1 MAEVD
6 TKSEVIESKVNES
19 ENEDGEESKENEDGA
34 KSMDST
40 PKPKRTPLKT
50 MPLYDSPL
58 TQSGKRVRTQT
69 PQYVVEKKEEFV
81 YEFKGTGVALG
92 EIEYIE
98 FMITKEMA
106 DNMKKLHSVCFGR
119 PGDRNNVKKNLRQ
132 FNGLDF
138 DKTDKKYEVKK
149 TRMDGLTMAELK
161 NICKILGLEVA
172 GAKSDV
178 VVRILDFVLK
188 PEDKGKSIPKKKKK
202 KSKSGKKKRSDAGKK
217 KGPRKSKGGDTENE
231 SATNDEN
238 DSSANDEND
247 STADTADSSD
257 SGSESETE
265 EKPKKTP
272 AKKPATKTPAKKTP
286 AKKTI
291 AKKTPAKKTPAKK
304 TPAKKSPVKRSKSE
318 VDSDSDSSD
327 DEPLIKKTKSPP
339 SNDEIKQKVEEL
351 LKDADL
357 EEVTM
362 KSVCKQIYEMYP
374 GFDLTDRKS
383 FIKETVKSI
392 ISWCSPA
399 FCYKIG
405 VNCFVKLTLKMSDV
419 KVIWSIGLMCLKF
432 HIFYFRFFLYLQN
445 TRNALGIN
453 IFIHL

>member
-1 MAEVD
+1 
-6 TKSEVIESKVNES
+6 
-19 ENEDGEESKENEDGA
+19 
-34 KSMDST
+34 
-40 PKPKRTPLKT
+40 

-98 FMITKEMA
+98 FMITKQMA
-106 DNMKKLHSVCFGR
+106 DDMKKLHSVCFGR

-272 AKKPATKTPAKKTP
+272 AKKPAAKTPAKKTP
-286 AKKTI
+286 AKKT
-291 AKKTPAKKTPAKK
+291 T
-304 TPAKKSPVKRSKSE
+304 AKKSPVKRSKSE
-318 VDSDSDSSD
+318 VDSDADSSD

-392 ISWCSPA
+392 IS
-399 FCYKIG
+399 
-405 VNCFVKLTLKMSDV
+405 
-419 KVIWSIGLMCLKF
+419 
-432 HIFYFRFFLYLQN
+432 
-445 TRNALGIN
+445 
-453 IFIHL
+453 

>member
-1 MAEVD
+1 
-6 TKSEVIESKVNES
+6 
-19 ENEDGEESKENEDGA
+19 
-34 KSMDST
+34 
-40 PKPKRTPLKT
+40 

-98 FMITKEMA
+98 FMITKQMA
-106 DNMKKLHSVCFGR
+106 DDMKKLHSVCFGR

-231 SATNDEN
+231 S
-238 DSSANDEND
+238 
-247 STADTADSSD
+247 
-257 SGSESETE
+257 ETK

-374 GFDLTDRKS
+374 GFDLSDRK
-383 FIKETVKSI
+383 
-392 ISWCSPA
+392 
-399 FCYKIG
+399 
-405 VNCFVKLTLKMSDV
+405 
-419 KVIWSIGLMCLKF
+419 
-432 HIFYFRFFLYLQN
+432 R
-445 TRNALGIN
+445 
-453 IFIHL
+453 